1 MDTVAD
7 LMTTDVITVT
17 AGTDLAIAWELF
29 EDRAIRHLP
38 VVDGEGALV
47 GLLSHRDLA
56 RRALG
61 AIDDMPTQERQALL
75 AEQTVAEIMQRSPEY
90 ASPDDDLIDAAERML
105 ENKFGCLPVVD
116 NETVVGIITESD
128 FVRLYVEQADSSSL

>member
-7 LMTTDVITVT
+7 LMTPDVLTVNP
-17 AGTDLAIAWELF
+17 GTDLAIVWQIF
-29 EDRAIRHLP
+29 EDRSIRHLP
-38 VVDGEGALV
+38 VVDHDGALV

-61 AIDDMPTQERQALL
+61 AIDDLPTQERQAVL
-75 AEQTVAEIMQRSPEY
+75 AEQTVSEIMQRSPEF
-90 ASPDDDLIDAAERML
+90 ANPDDDLIDAAERMI

-116 NETVVGIITESD
+116 NEAVVGILTESD
-128 FVRLYVEQADSSSL
+128 FVRFYVRQADED